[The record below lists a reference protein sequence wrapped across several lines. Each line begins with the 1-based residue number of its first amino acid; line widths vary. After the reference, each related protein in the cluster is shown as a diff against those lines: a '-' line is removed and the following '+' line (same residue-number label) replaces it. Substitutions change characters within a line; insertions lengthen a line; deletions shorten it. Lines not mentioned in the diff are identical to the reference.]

1 MPKNAT
7 DSENLHRKN
16 RARKNSYVSILRE
29 ASRIVKETKS
39 VSILLKKVLDVI
51 SARAYLNHVS
61 VTLCSGDFLVIR
73 ASNGLTQDES
83 RRGIYR
89 LGEGVTGRVAQTG
102 QARLIEDISL
112 SDEFLNKTESR
123 KDFDKTAFI
132 CVPIISSQKV
142 IGTLSA
148 DCDNSDKSVL
158 KKNLL
163 LLETVSN
170 IVSDAVSVLFFEME
184 EGEKLHAENRVLRD
198 KVDIALRPQNAIGSS
213 AAMLKVYEQIANA
226 CESEAHV
233 LIRGEPGSGKD
244 FAMRIIA
251 NSPRWRSRPI
261 EILDCSTMRDS
272 LIDEL
277 LFGSPSKRGLIE
289 QADDGIV
296 YLDAMGLIGQAL
308 QLKLLKYLEGKK
320 YCRVGDTTERFGRA
334 RIIASTSGDLEKRMK
349 EGIIRPD
356 FYYQISLSTIMI
368 PPLRER
374 RRDIPALAKF
384 FMQKHAHLH
393 EKKIVSISQSAMN
406 MMKAYHWPTNV
417 RELENCMER
426 AVIIAAGQSISV
438 SDLPPSLQT
447 AQSTNTSIFDEHKS
461 TDFKKLVGDFER
473 DIIVEALASKNG
485 NAAAVARRLSVSR
498 RILNYK
504 IEKLGIPAK
513 SFKQSSARRAKGED
527 SSASARD

>member
-1 MPKNAT
+1 MSKIRT
-7 DSENLHRKN
+7 DSETSVVAAQKQ
-16 RARKNSYVSILRE
+16 RAKKCSYVSILRD
-29 ASRIVKETKS
+29 ASRIVKETKN
-39 VSILLKKVLDVI
+39 VSILLKKVLDVL
-51 SARAYLNHVS
+51 SARAYLDHVS
-61 VTLCSGDFLVIR
+61 MTLCSGDFLVIR
-73 ASNGLTQDES
+73 ASHGLTQDES

-89 LGEGVTGRVAQTG
+89 IGEGVTGGVAQSG
-102 QARLIEDISL
+102 RAKLIEDISG
-112 SDEFLNKTESR
+112 SAEFLNKTESR
-123 KDFDKTAFI
+123 KHFAGTAFI
-132 CVPIISSQKV
+132 CVPIVSAQKV

-148 DCDNSDKSVL
+148 DCGNSDKSVL
-158 KKNLL
+158 RKNLL
-163 LLETVSN
+163 LLETVAN

-184 EGEKLHAENRVLRD
+184 EGEKLHAENRILRD
-198 KVDIALRPQNAIGSS
+198 RIDIALRPQNAIGSS

-226 CESEAHV
+226 CESDSNV

-251 NSPRWRSRPI
+251 NSPRWRSRPL

-272 LIDEL
+272 LIDEA
-277 LFGSPSKRGLIE
+277 LFGTPSKRGLVE
-289 QADDGIV
+289 RAEDGIV

-308 QLKLLKYLEGKK
+308 QLKLLRYLTEKK
-320 YCRVGDTTERFGRA
+320 YARARESAERTGRA
-334 RIIASTSGDLEKRMK
+334 RIISSTSGDLEKRMRD
-349 EGIIRPD
+349 GVIRPD
-356 FYYQISLSTIMI
+356 YYYQISLYTIMI

-384 FMQKHAHLH
+384 FMQKHAHLR
-393 EKKIVSISQSAMN
+393 EKKIVSITQAAMS

-426 AVIIAAGQSISV
+426 AVIISAGQSITV

-447 AQSTNTSIFDEHKS
+447 AQSTNSSIFEGGGS
-461 TDFKKLVGDFER
+461 ADFKKLVGDFER

-513 SFKQSSARRAKGED
+513 SFKLRARKD
-527 SSASARD
+527 PK